1 MLTLDFGLVRML
13 TGTLVL
19 YPAAANGH
27 RLGREVTLWAR
38 MSASGP
44 ILAVSLLSIAL
55 W

>member
-1 MLTLDFGLVRML
+1 MLTLDSGLVRML
-13 TGTLVL
+13 TGTLAL

-27 RLGREVTLWAR
+27 RLGRDMILWAR

-44 ILAVSLLSIAL
+44 ILAVSLLSIAS